1 MDVTHRENDARPR
14 VHRLLVFRSPQAR
27 VPVYLR
33 IMEAVRLK
41 RVGYIWE
48 SAEPPL
54 LGSAELHANG
64 RLAVGICVS
73 LTAAVL
79 KDKPELEGVL
89 HLIVIQCARVQEI
102 RHGEHTLN
110 VRLRLGIVRLV
121 LHVPDVRPREG
132 LPAGH
137 VLLRLRGRLLHGV
150 PVRVAQ
156 VDMLLATSVLR
167 LHVLLRPPPAVLR
180 AGKLAKLRILRD
192 AVVNDE
198 RVTVPYQVLELI
210 LTHVLYPGHGRR
222 ALWADGLPRQT
233 LVVFECAVVILCQGR
248 RVL

>member
-1 MDVTHRENDARPR
+1 MDVAHGEDDARAR
-14 VHRLLVFRSPQAR
+14 VHGLLVLWPPEVR
-27 VPVYLR
+27 VLVDLGVPKREGLERVSD
-33 IMEAVRLK
+33 VR
-41 RVGYIWE
+41 E
-48 SAEPPL
+48 SAEPPR
-54 LGSAELHANG
+54 LGSPELHADG
-64 RLAVGICVS
+64 RLAVGVCVS
-73 LTAAVL
+73 LAAAVL
-79 KDKPELEGVL
+79 KDVPELERVPRLVEIQRALVQEVGDREDFLKVLLGLGVL
-89 HLIVIQCARVQEI
+89 
-102 RHGEHTLN
+102 
-110 VRLRLGIVRLV
+110 RLV